1 MPVNYDAIR
10 AENLRKYG
18 TDITRIGPMLLAD
31 RYADRTHFIYEIL
44 QNTEDALKKRSEWG
58 GQRTIKF
65 ALNSK
70 GLTISHHGKPFDEK
84 DVQGVCGIG
93 ESSKKLTD
101 IGRFGIGFK
110 SVYAFT
116 DKPEI
121 HSGEEHFAIDSYVWP
136 RSVEAESLL
145 HGETQICIPFRDSE
159 PSTKED
165 VLEGLKRLG
174 PSTLLFL
181 QEIKE
186 IVWSVD
192 DTPAGHYIR
201 SSVDTAVNG
210 ARKVQI
216 AGQDGI
222 YEDWLVFSREVF
234 NEGESVGYVE
244 VAFALNT
251 DLTDGKIASVKSV
264 TDFPLVAFFPTVLP
278 TRLGFLVQGP
288 YRTTPSRDNVPENDV
303 WNRHLVR
310 ETAILLVEALKG
322 LRELGLL
329 SVSAIECLPLSASWF
344 CSGSRFALLFQEA
357 KKVLLTEP
365 LLPAYGGGY
374 ISGQNAKLA
383 GSRELRELIS
393 PQQLADL
400 FPDDDAPAWL
410 SDEIT
415 PNLTPDLYRYL
426 NAELDVGDV
435 NSEGFIRRLSPEFL
449 EAQPDEWIERLYTF
463 LNGQRG
469 QEIRRLITTI
479 PLVRLEDGSHT
490 VAYKDEKPQAYLPGV
505 SPTGFPTVRRSV
517 CQSSSALAFLE
528 ALNLRLPDPVDDVI
542 AHILPKY
549 RKDTVDVPDLEY
561 RSDIEQILTA
571 FATDSNAQRGNL
583 LTHLREAKFIVAVDT
598 FSRVSKF
605 VRPWDAYAATDRLK
619 DLFDGVPGVLM
630 VDDSRR
636 YFRGEQIRNLIR
648 AVGISE
654 HLVPIPVEPAL
665 TTEDERELATR
676 LGRMPSVKDYT
687 LRGLDALLT
696 VIASLPIDQA
706 SNRAK
711 LLWQALRDV
720 QQHGGRSAFY
730 GQYSWRYRGERSEE
744 FSARSVKALNNA
756 AWVPDKDG
764 TLQTPG
770 YVVFQDT
777 GWEQDPALEAKIL
790 FKPAIIDQL
799 AKEAGI
805 EPGLLDLVRK
815 RGISEAKLRELLG
828 DDDESD
834 SIVTDIEEPK
844 TVPTILPVGIPDNA
858 VSPRPAGTNGVS
870 QTQTTTS
877 PGGSTARQPSAPREF
892 ISYVKTS
899 PDDSDKNTEGL
910 SHEQRMD
917 LEEQAIK
924 FIRSKEPA
932 LQRTPPNNAGFDLQ
946 EMGPDGNPVR
956 WVEVKAMSG
965 TFDNRPATL
974 SKTQFEFAQRK
985 GNSCWLYVVENA
997 GNPTQSRLI
1006 RIKDPAGK
1014 AQTFTFDKGWLEV
1027 AE

>member
-1 MPVNYDAIR
+1 MPANYDLIR
-10 AENLRKYG
+10 AENEVEYG
-18 TDITRIGPMLLAD
+18 TGIERWGRPLLAE
-31 RYADRTHFIYEIL
+31 RYDGLTHFIFEIL
-44 QNTEDALKKRSEWG
+44 QNAEDALKKRGERE
-58 GQRTIKF
+58 GQRSVNFSLDAKS
-65 ALNSK
+65 LN
-70 GLTISHHGKPFDEK
+70 ISHFGKPFDEA
-84 DVQGVCGIG
+84 DVRSICGIADSTK
-93 ESSKKLTD
+93 ELTD

-116 DKPEI
+116 DTPEI

-136 RSVEAESLL
+136 RSVEAKNLL
-145 HGETQICIPFRDSE
+145 PGETQICIPFRDAK
-159 PSTKED
+159 PSAKEE
-165 VLEGLKRLG
+165 VLEGLKGLE
-174 PSTLLFL
+174 SSSLLFL
-181 QEIKE
+181 QEIEE
-186 IVWSVD
+186 IAWSVD

-201 SSVDTAVNG
+201 SSVATPVNG

-216 AGQDGI
+216 IGQDDI
-222 YEDWLVFSREVF
+222 YEEWLVFSREVF
-234 NEGESVGYVE
+234 NESQNMGYVE

-251 DLTDGKIASVKSV
+251 DLADGKISSVKSV
-264 TDFPLVAFFPTVLP
+264 TESPLVAFFPTILS
-278 TRLGFLVQGP
+278 THLDFLVQGP
-288 YRTTPSRDNVPENDV
+288 YRTTPSRDNVPERDV
-303 WNRHLVR
+303 WNRHLVQ

-329 SVSAIECLPLSASWF
+329 SVSAIECLPLSTILFSERN
-344 CSGSRFALLFQEA
+344 RFNPLFQAVKEA
-357 KKVLLTEP
+357 LRTES
-365 LLPAYGGGY
+365 LLPAYGGGH
-374 ISGQNAKLA
+374 IAAQNAKLS

-415 PNLTPDLYRYL
+415 PNLTISLYRYL
-426 NAELDVGDV
+426 NAELNVGEV
-435 NSEGFIRRLSPEFL
+435 NPDSLVRRLSLEFL
-449 EAQPDEWIERLYTF
+449 EAQPDEWIERLYAF

-469 QEIRRLITTI
+469 QEIRRLIATI

-490 VAYKDEKPQAYLPGV
+490 VAYKGREPQAYLPGV
-505 SPTGFPTVRRSV
+505 SQTGFPTVRRSV
-517 CQSSSALAFLE
+517 CQSPNALAFLK
-528 ALNLRLPDPVDDVI
+528 ALDLRPPDPVDDVI
-542 AHILPKY
+542 ANILPKY

-561 RSDIEQILTA
+561 QSDIERILAA
-571 FATDSNAQRGNL
+571 FSTDSTSQRSNL
-583 LTHLREAKFIVAVDT
+583 VSHLRGAKFVVAVDAL
-598 FSRVSKF
+598 SGVSKF
-605 VRPWDAYAATDRLK
+605 VRPQEAYAATDRLK
-619 DLFDGVPGVLM
+619 DLFDSVPGILM
-630 VDDSRR
+630 VDNSRR
-636 YFRGEQIRNLIR
+636 YFRGEQIRNLLR
-648 AVGISE
+648 AVGASE
-654 HLVPIPVEPAL
+654 YLVPTPVERHL
-665 TTEDERELATR
+665 TTEERGEIVAR

-687 LRGLDALLT
+687 LRGLDPLLT
-696 VIASLPIDQA
+696 VMASLPTDQA
-706 SNRAK
+706 SNRAE

-730 GQYSWRYRGERSEE
+730 GQYSWYYYRERIEE
-744 FSARSVKALNNA
+744 FPARSVKTLNNA

-777 GWEQDPALEAKIL
+777 SWEQDPALEAKIL

-805 EPGLLDLVRK
+805 EPGLLDLVKK
-815 RGISEAKLRELLG
+815 RGISEAKLREMLG

-834 SIVTDIEEPK
+834 SIVADIEEPK
-844 TVPTILPVGIPDNA
+844 TVPTTPSAGNPGNTA
-858 VSPRPAGTNGVS
+858 PPRPAETNGVS

-892 ISYVKTS
+892 VSYVKTS
-899 PDDSDKNTEGL
+899 PDDSEKNTEGL

-974 SKTQFEFAQRK
+974 SKAQFEFAQRK
-985 GNSCWLYVVENA
+985 GNACWLYVVINA

-1014 AQTFTFDKGWLEV
+1014 AQTFTFDKGWVKV